1 VEKGIIGKGYIQ
13 IYTGNGKGK
22 TTAALGLALRAAGH
36 GLRTVII
43 QFMKGWIDYGE
54 IGGVKMLAPRVELHQ
69 CGRDTFVNP
78 KNPDQVDLDLAK
90 KGLSL
95 AEEAIRSKQ
104 ADILILDEIVCTVSF
119 NLIEEERILQLMK
132 DKPVGMEL
140 ILTGRGATEKMI
152 EIADLVTEMRDIKH
166 YYEEGVDARI
176 GIER

>member
-1 VEKGIIGKGYIQ
+1 VERGVIGKGYIQ
-13 IYTGNGKGK
+13 VYTGNGKGK

-54 IGGVKMLAPRVELHQ
+54 IGGVKMLAPHVEIHQ

-95 AEEAIRSKQ
+95 AEEAMRSKQ
-104 ADILILDEIVCTVSF
+104 VDILILDEIICTVSF
-119 NLIEEERILQLMK
+119 NLIEEEIILQLMK
-132 DKPVGMEL
+132 DKPLEMEL
-140 ILTGRGATEKMI
+140 VLTGRGATERMI
-152 EIADLVTEMRDIKH
+152 EIADLVTEMKDIKH

>member
-90 KGLSL
+90 KGLAL